1 MTWGQLRLQLQAS
14 APGVSLDLIDEY
26 LNTRY
31 SSILDRTAWQ
41 GLEAHATIQ
50 TVAAYDS
57 GTSATVTLTIGST
70 AVTGSGSA
78 FSSQHVGRK
87 FYRPGDSA
95 IYTVASYASATSIT
109 LDRGYEGAGN
119 ETPATVHA
127 GCAFVVMQN
136 VYSLPTDCKSIV
148 SVINPVTQLPMG
160 ELSKQDLDAS
170 VGSRATIGEPNAYCP
185 YDDSSESSPPVLPQ
199 IEFYQ
204 PPRYSR
210 GYQLDYIKKP
220 NAFSGSNT
228 SSSPLPWVTDTVL
241 LNGCRADIQLHLK
254 DFNAASMYEQ
264 KFQRE
269 LAQMLM
275 VDANQKQAKQTVK
288 VASRFTRHRL
298 LRTGRGNRGWG
309 PGQGGPY

>member
-14 APGVSLDLIDEY
+14 APSVSLDLIDEY

-41 GLEAHATIQ
+41 GLEAHSTIQ
-50 TVAAYDS
+50 TVAAYES
-57 GTSATVTLTIGST
+57 GTSTATLTVGSATVT
-70 AVTGSGSA
+70 GSGTA
-78 FSSQHVGRK
+78 FSSSHVGRS

-95 IYTVASYASATSIT
+95 IYTVAAYSSPTLIT
-109 LDRGYEGAGN
+109 LDRGYEGSGN
-119 ETPATVHA
+119 EAAGTVHA
-127 GCAFVVMQN
+127 GCSFVVMLHL
-136 VYSLPTDCKSIV
+136 YTLPADCKAVV
-148 SVINPVTQLPMG
+148 SVLHPATALPMPK
-160 ELSKQDLDAS
+160 LTKQDLDAA
-170 VGSRATIGEPNAYCP
+170 VGSRANIGDPSAYCP
-185 YDDSSESSPPVLPQ
+185 YDDLVGVLQ
-199 IEFYQ
+199 RVEFYP

-210 GYQLDYIKKP
+210 GYVLDYIQKP
-220 NAFSGSNT
+220 SPFSGSNT
-228 SSSPLPWVTDTVL
+228 SDSPVSWVTDTVL

-254 DFNAASMYEQ
+254 DFTAAAAYEG
-264 KFQRE
+264 KFARE

-288 VASRFTRHRL
+288 LASRFTRHRL